1 MTHALMNHHAL
12 KKKKYYFNFMK
23 NNKVKLNNDY
33 DAAVLAAA
41 LAVNAPTEK
50 LAEDCLHKLGVIC
63 ERLTKLQLSTLRDDY
78 RIAADEMAC
87 EMSGGPL
94 L

>member
-1 MTHALMNHHAL
+1 
-12 KKKKYYFNFMK
+12 MK
-23 NNKVKLNNDY
+23 NEKKQEINGKFNLPLDNDY

-50 LAEDCLHKLGVIC
+50 LAEDCLRKFDAFC
-63 ERLTKLQLSTLRDDY
+63 AKLTKLQLSTLRADT
-78 RIAADEMAC
+78 RKAADEMAC

-94 L
+94 LN

>member
-1 MTHALMNHHAL
+1 
-12 KKKKYYFNFMK
+12 MK
-23 NNKVKLNNDY
+23 NKKMKLNNDY

-50 LAEDCLHKLGVIC
+50 LAEDCLSKLNAFC
-63 ERLTKLQLSTLRDDY
+63 SRLTKLQLSTLRVDS
-78 RIAADEMAC
+78 RIAADRLAC

-94 L
+94 FTDDEIAAYDKGHHLN

>member
-1 MTHALMNHHAL
+1 
-12 KKKKYYFNFMK
+12 MK

-41 LAVNAPTEK
+41 LAVNAPTEE